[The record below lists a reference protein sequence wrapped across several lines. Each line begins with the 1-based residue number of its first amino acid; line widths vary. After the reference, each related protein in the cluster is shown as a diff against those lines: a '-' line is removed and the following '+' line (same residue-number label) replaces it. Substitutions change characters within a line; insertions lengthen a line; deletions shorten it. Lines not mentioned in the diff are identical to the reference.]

1 MSNPAIIDKIVRE
14 IRTETCDEDKIFRDL
29 IICVGSRKRSL

>member
-14 IRTETCDEDKIFRDL
+14 IRIETCDEDKIFRDL
-29 IICVGSRKRSL
+29 RIFVGSRKRSL